1 MSARDPIIQGWCPGA
16 LRPMMSGDGLV
27 VRVRAVCGQLDAAQ
41 MAAIA
46 GLSDRFGNGVLDV
59 TQRANLQI
67 RGVTADDHP
76 ALIDGLRA
84 LGVIDA
90 DVSVETKRNIA
101 ITPFGGAAPRELAR
115 ELTAALPDFPELPGK
130 FGFAIDTG
138 PQAVLG
144 DVSADIRV
152 EFTETDQMILRADG
166 CDTGA
171 ITSRET
177 VIADMIAL
185 AKWFVAHGVE
195 NGRGRMRKLLAHA
208 PGLLPDPFRG
218 AEKLRTQHAVPTAG
232 TAEGGT
238 LIACAYGQI
247 TSTDLRLLST
257 LVPGVI
263 MTPWRAF
270 FVPGQAVTL
279 SKGSDGLITDPS
291 DARLRIVACPGAP
304 KCPQALGRT
313 RALADQIAGHMPKDK
328 SLHITGCT
336 KGCAA
341 SGHYDATLTAT
352 SAGFDLHHDI
362 NTSPLA
368 QLTPAQI
375 AADPKF
381 IFEGPSR

>member
-1 MSARDPIIQGWCPGA
+1 MSAPDPIIQGWCPGA

-46 GLSDRFGNGVLDV
+46 DLSDRFGNGILDV

-67 RGVTADDHP
+67 RGVTPDGHP
-76 ALIDGLRA
+76 ELIDVLRD

-90 DVSVETKRNIA
+90 DVSIETKRNIA
-101 ITPFGGAAPRELAR
+101 ITPFGGDTPRVLAR
-115 ELTAALPDFPELPGK
+115 ELTAALPDFPQLPGK

-152 EFTETDQMILRADG
+152 EFSSNNQLILRADS
-166 CDTGA
+166 CETA
-171 ITSRET
+171 AVTTRET

-185 AKWFVAHGVE
+185 ARWFAAHGVE
-195 NGRGRMRKLLAHA
+195 NGRGRMHKLLMRQ
-208 PGLLPDPFRG
+208 PDSLPKPFRG
-218 AEKLRTQHAVPTAG
+218 DQTPRPQQVIPAAGAV
-232 TAEGGT
+232 ERGT

-247 TSTDLRLLST
+247 TSDDLRMLSA

-279 SKGSDGLITDPS
+279 PIESDGLIADPS
-291 DARLRIVACPGAP
+291 DARLRIAACPGAP
-304 KCPQALGRT
+304 KCPQALGKT
-313 RALADQIAGHMPKDK
+313 RVLADRIAPHMPADQ

-341 SGHYDATLTAT
+341 AGRYDVTLTAT

-375 AADPKF
+375 AADPQF
-381 IFEGPSR
+381 IFQGPSK